1 MDEVIRLNPSYEEY
15 QKAQRELEDL
25 QAQYQGEQ
33 ASLNAKVTMREE
45 ALKSL
50 SLDQGLTDSYNTELK
65 AKLKAREDQMNADLD
80 RKRHELMAKYAAEQ
94 KVSPRDTDL
103 AIVNLQLALMTYDR
117 PLPYD
122 PDQRQAFLSKKA
134 DLQAQLQE
142 LLAKRKPNISGNI
155 ADIRA
160 RVEAELKPIMEEG
173 QKDLDAYAQ
182 SVHKDL
188 SAKRDSALQAKAK
201 GIMDGSNLPNAAQWN
216 QTWQERLDDKQAQ
229 VDAIYQS
236 MEEDVRMRVA
246 VIAESQHLDLVLAL
260 DREEANVSGLDI
272 TDAIVT
278 SYGVE

>member
-1 MDEVIRLNPSYEEY
+1 M
-15 QKAQRELEDL
+15 
-25 QAQYQGEQ
+25 
-33 ASLNAKVTMREE
+33 
-45 ALKSL
+45 
-50 SLDQGLTDSYNTELK
+50 
-65 AKLKAREDQMNADLD
+65 
-80 RKRHELMAKYAAEQ
+80 
-94 KVSPRDTDL
+94 
-103 AIVNLQLALMTYDR
+103 
-117 PLPYD
+117 
-122 PDQRQAFLSKKA
+122 
-134 DLQAQLQE
+134 QAQLQE

-188 SAKRDSALQAKAK
+188 SAKRDSDLQAKAK
-201 GIMDGSNLPNAAQWN
+201 GIMDESNLPNAAQWN

-260 DREEANVSGLDI
+260 DRDEANVSGLDI